1 MAGRGGIFP
10 VFSVS
15 AALSVSNWAPFF
27 PNLISAPMPSFFVLV
42 SFVFFLLP
50 CFPFAL
56 PHPTWSLSI
65 CHGVNRAG
73 VIKTSKGFL
82 YSIDRISPLKPYFTV
97 SDNQCQPK
105 YLMVHVYLITD
116 YVLLT
121 LLTDMHC
128 AHMRRNMGQPAPPPP
143 PEKDE
148 KRLPSR
154 GFTPRRNEA
163 ETMKKTKKILS
174 TFISFC

>member
-1 MAGRGGIFP
+1 
-10 VFSVS
+10 
-15 AALSVSNWAPFF
+15 
-27 PNLISAPMPSFFVLV
+27 MPSFFVLV

-82 YSIDRISPLKPYFTV
+82 YSMDGSISSLKPYSTV
-97 SDNQCQPK
+97 SDTQCQHK
-105 YLMVHVYLITD
+105 CLMVHVYPITD
-116 YVLLT
+116 YVLT

-128 AHMRRNMGQPAPPPP
+128 AHMRRNMGQPAPPPT

-154 GFTPRRNEA
+154 GFTPRRNKA
-163 ETMKKTKKILS
+163 ETKKILS
-174 TFISFC
+174 TFFFVLLKLFFTSRHPK